1 MEPIAEGFDHS
12 VKFFV
17 QKSPNVH
24 KSMLLR
30 GVVLAQPTLN
40 EMDFEVM
47 RRHASTHDRIQGLS
61 WQNRDSPRNGTPQ
74 GNKSRPN
81 GNSQGYSNYGN
92 NQGYFNY
99 GNSQGYSGNGNSG
112 GQHMKGFPP
121 SITPGIPPSNA
132 QASQWYQ
139 QTASHGAA
147 ARGGHSSGVM
157 RLEDLAA
164 QFGGGG
170 PPLRGLNGGDSRG
183 GQPSRGYY
191 NQDRRGGGSGYYQ
204 DNRYGSGYRDSRR

>member
-1 MEPIAEGFDHS
+1 
-12 VKFFV
+12 
-17 QKSPNVH
+17 
-24 KSMLLR
+24 MLLR

-47 RRHASTHDRIQGLS
+47 RRHAATHDRIQGLS

-74 GNKSRPN
+74 NYKSRAN

-92 NQGYFNY
+92 NQGYSNY

-112 GQHMKGFPP
+112 GQHMKWFPP
-121 SITPGIPPSNA
+121 ANTPGIPPSNA

-139 QTASHGAA
+139 QTESYTVATVN
-147 ARGGHSSGVM
+147 GGHSSGVM

-170 PPLRGLNGGDSRG
+170 QPRGGYGGGDSRG
-183 GQPSRGYY
+183 GQQQSRGYY
-191 NQDRRGGGSGYYQ
+191 NADRRGGGGGGSGYYQ